1 MTPNRPECDGLDPAA
16 NAAESTRPAS
26 GAAVVTAANAN
37 DVMREQLYY
46 LIEHVGSGICGC
58 RDCKRYVRARRLL
71 MEVFA

>member
-1 MTPNRPECDGLDPAA
+1 MTPNRPEFDALDPEA
-16 NAAESTRPAS
+16 NVTESSRPAS
-26 GAAVVTAANAN
+26 GPVVVAAANAD

-58 RDCKRYVRARRLL
+58 RDCKRYVRARRVL

>member
-16 NAAESTRPAS
+16 TAGASSRPTS
-26 GAAVVTAANAN
+26 GAAVVAAADAN

-46 LIEHVGSGICGC
+46 LIEHVGRGICGC

-71 MEVFA
+71 TEIFA

>member
-1 MTPNRPECDGLDPAA
+1 MTPNRPEYDGPDPEA
-16 NAAESTRPAS
+16 NATGPTRPAS
-26 GAAVVTAANAN
+26 GAAVVAAANAN

>member
-16 NAAESTRPAS
+16 NATESSRTA
-26 GAAVVTAANAN
+26 GAAVVAAADAN

-46 LIEHVGSGICGC
+46 LIEHVGSGICSC

>member
-1 MTPNRPECDGLDPAA
+1 MTPNRPECDGLNPVAEAPA
-16 NAAESTRPAS
+16 SSRPAS
-26 GAAVVTAANAN
+26 GAVVVEAADAN

-46 LIEHVGSGICGC
+46 LIEHVGSGMCGC

>member
-1 MTPNRPECDGLDPAA
+1 MTPNRPECDGLNPV
-16 NAAESTRPAS
+16 AEATESSRLSS
-26 GAAVVTAANAN
+26 GALVVAAADAN